1 VGRYC
6 LSNVTYTRRFA
17 TQRLFCGEEA
27 ELWIELINAKPLP
40 LPWLKAEDE
49 FPKEM
54 PAQQAKLD
62 YSAKAQRVVLSNV
75 FSLRWYERVRRRYRL
90 LAERR
95 GVYDFG
101 PVLISSGDLFG
112 FRERWREDGAVD
124 IVLVYP
130 KIVPLEKLG
139 LRAARPFGDLTTERR
154 VVEDPLRLAAV
165 RDYQAGDSIRYIHWK
180 ATARRGALQ
189 TKVFDPGASQTLI
202 VALNT
207 QTMAEAYSGVLSTC
221 MKPVTVAA
229 SIAYAGLQTH
239 WPVGLYANA
248 GVRDS
253 HRWSQC
259 ESGAAAISNRILESL
274 AQLNYLTLIPFD
286 RLLRE
291 EVSRFPYGATLVLVS
306 PIMNAAIHSAILD
319 LRAAGHPIALV
330 MIGSLANRRRLTCQR
345 ISSLRTGRRW
355 NGLSSD
361 PKASH
366 LPDFRFRLS
375 KEQLVTAILAVLM
388 TIIAVAWLEPW
399 VMWATRNADPAR
411 TAPVVSPPLMLAIV
425 FVGALVTRRAA
436 MHSAT
441 WRQMAGRVVLGSIIV
456 MAMAEVLALGVRP
469 PLEFVKGLLTWN
481 GFFSPEVVVLI
492 TAAILWLRGILIGR
506 ADVMREDIEG
516 MFYTGVFALVVLL
529 LFDAVRPAVPFGD
542 LFWSALIFFVVSL
555 LALALVG
562 PEHAHFWHRETSMV
576 RLVLNRYWLITIAL
590 MISLIV
596 VVG

>member
-1 VGRYC
+1 MHLRFSHFVLLLLIAIGLLTRSPVLVLIGVLLLIVFGSSWLWGRYC

-27 ELWIELINAKPLP
+27 ELWIELTNAKPLP
-40 LPWLKAEDE
+40 LPWLKTEDE

-54 PAQQAKLD
+54 PAQQAILD
-62 YSAKAQRVVLSNV
+62 YSAKAQRVILSNV

-139 LRAARPFGDLTTERR
+139 LRAARPFGDLATERR
-154 VVEDPLRLAAV
+154 VMEDPLRLASV

-180 ATARRGALQ
+180 ATARRGTLQ

-207 QTMAEAYSGVLSTC
+207 QTMAEAYSGVLSDVYETA
-221 MKPVTVAA
+221 VTVAA

-253 HRWSQC
+253 HRWVSVK
-259 ESGAAAISNRILESL
+259 AARRGDQQLRILESL

-291 EVSRFPYGATLVLVS
+291 EVSRFPYGATLVLVT

-330 MIGSLANRRRLTCQR
+330 MIGQPS
-345 ISSLRTGRRW
+345 
-355 NGLSSD
+355 
-361 PKASH
+361 
-366 LPDFRFRLS
+366 
-375 KEQLVTAILAVLM
+375 E
-388 TIIAVAWLEPW
+388 
-399 VMWATRNADPAR
+399 
-411 TAPVVSPPLMLAIV
+411 
-425 FVGALVTRRAA
+425 
-436 MHSAT
+436 SAT
-441 WRQMAGRVVLGSIIV
+441 PDV
-456 MAMAEVLALGVRP
+456 P
-469 PLEFVKGLLTWN
+469 TYFVTQNWT
-481 GFFSPEVVVLI
+481 E
-492 TAAILWLRGILIGR
+492 
-506 ADVMREDIEG
+506 ME
-516 MFYTGVFALVVLL
+516 
-529 LFDAVRPAVPFGD
+529 
-542 LFWSALIFFVVSL
+542 
-555 LALALVG
+555 
-562 PEHAHFWHRETSMV
+562 
-576 RLVLNRYWLITIAL
+576 RLVF
-590 MISLIV
+590 
-596 VVG
+596 